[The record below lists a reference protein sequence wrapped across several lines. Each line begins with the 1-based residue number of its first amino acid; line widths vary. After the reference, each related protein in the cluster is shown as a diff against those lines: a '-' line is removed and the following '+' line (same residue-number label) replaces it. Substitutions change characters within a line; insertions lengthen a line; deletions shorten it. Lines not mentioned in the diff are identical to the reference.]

1 MFPETTE
8 AFPVPGT
15 GCASVQAAR
24 STRRNC
30 PPPASTRV
38 VTASCGAKRD
48 SRSNSHMAAFSAS
61 AWLGQRATTSRP
73 PFRVSRSTADTIGA
87 GSTTDSS
94 GDQATTGLT
103 APLRVLQA
111 RCARRSAPTAA
122 LLLFGE
128 APLSTLGPRSAL
140 TDASGSTGSS
150 HSQQRQESRSPT
162 SLRVLMAR
170 GYGSPAANPTCLDG
184 SWECPSHRRDA
195 NPDCGRASA
204 TVSGPLV
211 NWDDVGVD
219 EHLIVRVSAKA
230 VLLDM
235 DGVLVDSTGL
245 VEKHWSQWA
254 ERRGLDAATVLRFA
268 HGSPSREVVARF
280 VSAEDVPVEAAW
292 VDDLALRP
300 TDEVPLPGAR
310 AVLTQRVLPVAV
322 VTSATHAVA
331 RLRLTRAGLPVP
343 AVLIGADD
351 VARGKPD
358 PLPYLR
364 AAQLLQVPASDCVA
378 VEDTPAGLASIRA
391 AGAKPLALLTSHRAD
406 ELSDALALLADLRS
420 LRVLPAGV
428 GWDREEVFLR

>member
-1 MFPETTE
+1 M
-8 AFPVPGT
+8 
-15 GCASVQAAR
+15 
-24 STRRNC
+24 
-30 PPPASTRV
+30 
-38 VTASCGAKRD
+38 
-48 SRSNSHMAAFSAS
+48 
-61 AWLGQRATTSRP
+61 
-73 PFRVSRSTADTIGA
+73 
-87 GSTTDSS
+87 
-94 GDQATTGLT
+94 
-103 APLRVLQA
+103 
-111 RCARRSAPTAA
+111 
-122 LLLFGE
+122 
-128 APLSTLGPRSAL
+128 PLSS
-140 TDASGSTGSS
+140 
-150 HSQQRQESRSPT
+150 
-162 SLRVLMAR
+162 
-170 GYGSPAANPTCLDG
+170 
-184 SWECPSHRRDA
+184 RDA